1 MNFKLVVKTAIKA
14 IMEIYAG
21 INKYNYGIIAG
32 QPKNCDRR

>member
-21 INKYNYGIIAG
+21 INIIAG
-32 QPKNCDRR
+32 